1 MALNLIRNSRVFFS
15 TAVDATTGVNNTAKL
30 NTDTFEIQV
39 LDGLSFSQN
48 TNSETVT
55 LNEAGSD
62 PVRGQRSFNTALAPV
77 DFSFSTY
84 MRPKKVSTTIEAE
97 ESVLWNALLGS
108 TAIGTT
114 GVITA
119 VTAATTPTAT
129 YSSTTGILT
138 ISGTGI
144 VDTNITAGDN
154 VILAGFAGATA
165 AELEYI
171 NAPGRVIVANDTTI
185 TVSLNK
191 PSTAAIAGITMAIA
205 DIKFYKSAWAPVG
218 STYSTVGSH
227 GSNTNNLQKFGL
239 VVLIDKVAYT
249 INNCT
254 LNQATIDF
262 GLDGIATIAWTGQAT
277 EMKQISTDLTATN
290 GAFAGANIT
299 GTYKSKVTDAKY
311 LTNKLSTVTLKAVNA
326 LKDSAGTAK
335 VPAGQEYA
343 VALTGGN
350 ITINNN
356 ITYITPSNLG
366 TVNLPIAYF
375 TGTRAISGSLNAY
388 LKTGTLS
395 GSLTAGTGKLLQDM
409 LDVASVEIAPM
420 FALVV
425 TIGGGSTAT
434 TRIEVDMPTAVLT
447 IPTVNTEQ
455 VVSTV
460 INFTAQSASG
470 ASATRDFD
478 LEQTNEIALRYYTT

>member
-30 NTDTFEIQV
+30 AADTFEIQV

-55 LNEAGSD
+55 LNEAGGN
-62 PVRGQRSFNTALAPV
+62 PVRGQRSFNTSLAPV

-84 MRPKKVSTTIEAE
+84 MRPSKGSTTIDAE

-108 TAIGTT
+108 TAIATAGT
-114 GVITA
+114 I
-119 VTAATTPTAT
+119 TAATTPTVA
-129 YSSTTGILT
+129 YSETTGVLT
-138 ISGTGI
+138 ITGTGI
-144 VDTNITAGDN
+144 AVSDIAVGND

-165 AELEYI
+165 AGLQYI
-171 NAPGRVIVANDTTI
+171 NAPGRVLTVSDAGTSI
-185 TVSLNK
+185 TVSLNN
-191 PSTAAIAGITMAIA
+191 PSTTAITGITMAIA
-205 DIKFYKSAWAPVG
+205 DIKFYKSAWAPVAT
-218 STYSTVGSH
+218 TYSVVGSH

-277 EMKQISTDLTATN
+277 EMKQISTDLTATT
-290 GAFAGANIT
+290 GTFAGTGIT
-299 GTYKSKVTDAKY
+299 GAYKPKVTTAKY

-326 LKDSAGTAK
+326 LKDSAGTTK
-335 VPAGQEYA
+335 VTAGKEYA

-356 ITYITPSNLG
+356 ISYITPSNLG

-388 LKTGTLS
+388 LKTGTLT
-395 GSLTAGTGKLLQDM
+395 GALTAGTGKLLQDM

-420 FALVV
+420 FALAIN
-425 TIGGGSTAT
+425 IGGNSTAA
-434 TRIEVDMPTAVLT
+434 TRIEVEMPTAVLT

-470 ASATRDFD
+470 AVGTRGFD
-478 LEQTNEIALRYYTT
+478 LEQTNEITLRYFTT

>member
-55 LNEAGSD
+55 LNEAGGN

-84 MRPKKVSTTIEAE
+84 MRPSKGSTTIDAE

-108 TAIGTT
+108 TAIGTAGTITATTASAAYSETT
-114 GVITA
+114 GV
-119 VTAATTPTAT
+119 
-129 YSSTTGILT
+129 LT
-138 ISGTGI
+138 ITGTGI
-144 VDTNITAGDN
+144 NASSLAVGDDI
-154 VILAGFAGATA
+154 ILAGFAGATA
-165 AELEYI
+165 GGLEYI
-171 NAPGRVIVANDTTI
+171 NAPGRVTTISDTGAGI
-185 TVSLNK
+185 TVSLNN
-191 PSTAAIAGITMAIA
+191 PSDTAITGITMTAT
-205 DIKFYKSAWAPVG
+205 DIKFYKSAWAPVAT
-218 STYSTVGSH
+218 TYSVVSSH

-262 GLDGIATIAWTGQAT
+262 GLDGIATVAWTGQAT
-277 EMKQISTDLTATN
+277 EMKQISTDLTATT
-290 GAFAGANIT
+290 GAFAGAGIT
-299 GTYKSKVTDAKY
+299 GTYKAKVTTAKY

-326 LKDSAGTAK
+326 LKDSAGTTK
-335 VPAGQEYA
+335 VTAGKEYA

-388 LKTGTLS
+388 LKTGTLT
-395 GSLTAGTGKLLQDM
+395 GTITAGTGKLLQDM

-420 FALVV
+420 FALAIN
-425 TIGGGSTAT
+425 IGGSSTTA
-434 TRIEVDMPTAVLT
+434 TRIEVEMPTAVLT

-470 ASATRDFD
+470 NVGTRGFD
-478 LEQTNEIALRYYTT
+478 LEQTNEITLRYFTTA